1 MTSDQII
8 VFAVLGGALVLFIWG
23 PIRYDVTAF
32 GALMIATVLQV
43 IPPEE
48 TFSGFGHPA
57 VITVAAVL
65 VISRALQDSSILDVA
80 ATWMLRWVKSPF
92 LLLASL
98 TLVGAMLSAFMNNV
112 GALALLMPLA
122 LRASR
127 EVGAQP
133 SHILMP
139 LAFGTILGGL
149 MTQIG
154 TPPNILIANYRA
166 RISDAPF
173 TMFDFTPVG
182 VVVAAVGVI
191 FIILVGWRLVPKDRR
206 GRQSADEAFKIREY
220 ISELRIGDD
229 SKLIGVELRELE
241 ARAERQ
247 IVIVGLIRGEQRA
260 YTNLR
265 MERIAA
271 GDILIIRADPTYLKK
286 LVGQSGVDFVG
297 REDFDP
303 GDLRSDE
310 VGVIE
315 AVVQPGSRLEGRS
328 TDRMRLR
335 RRYGVNL
342 LAIAREGVPF
352 RHRLEQVRFVAG
364 DVLLLH
370 GETEALPDV
379 VREIGCLPLAP
390 RALSLTAQRRMW
402 LPIAIFAVALALA
415 AFGVMPVQVAFGLA
429 VVVLIV
435 AQSITATA
443 AYEAIDWPVI
453 VLLASMIPLG
463 RALETSNG
471 SQLIADGVLSLAG
484 SLDPI
489 VILVLVI
496 VVTMTLSDI
505 MNNAATVV
513 VMAPI
518 AATIASQLQVNTDT
532 FLMAVAIGA
541 SSSFLTPIGHQNNVL
556 VMGPGGYKFGDY
568 WRVGLPLEV
577 IIVAVATPM
586 LLLVFPL

>member
-1 MTSDQII
+1 MTADQII
-8 VFAVLGGALVLFIWG
+8 IFAVLGGALVLFIWG

-32 GALMIATVLQV
+32 AALMVATVLQV
-43 IPPEE
+43 VPAEDAF
-48 TFSGFGHPA
+48 TGFGHPA
-57 VITVAAVL
+57 VITVATVL
-65 VISRALQDSSILDVA
+65 IISRALQDSGVLDYA
-80 ATWMLRWVKSPF
+80 AGWLLHWVKGPVA
-92 LLLASL
+92 LIAVL
-98 TLVGAMLSAFMNNV
+98 TFVGALLSGFMNNV

-122 LRASR
+122 LRACR

-149 MTQIG
+149 VTMIG
-154 TPPNILIANYRA
+154 TPPNILVANYRG
-166 RISDAPF
+166 RIGETPF
-173 TMFDFTPVG
+173 TMFDYTPVG
-182 VVVAAVGVI
+182 LGVAAVGVV
-191 FIILVGWRLVPKDRR
+191 FIIIVGWRLVPKNRR
-206 GRQSADEAFKIREY
+206 GKQSSDEVFQIREY
-220 ISELRIGDD
+220 ISELRIAED
-229 SKLIGVELRELE
+229 SKLIGTELRELE
-241 ARAERQ
+241 AQADRQ
-247 IVIVGLIRGEQRA
+247 IIVVGVIRGEQRRYA
-260 YTNLR
+260 NLR

-271 GDILIIRADPTYLKK
+271 GDILIIRADPSYLRK

-315 AVVQPGSRLEGRS
+315 AVIQPGSRLEGRS
-328 TDRMRLR
+328 TDRLRLR
-335 RRYGVNL
+335 RRYGINL

-352 RHRLEQVRFVAG
+352 RHRLEQVRFSAG

-370 GETEALPDV
+370 GEVDALPDV

-390 RALSLTAQRRMW
+390 RALTLAAQRRIW
-402 LPIAIFAVALALA
+402 LPIVTFAVALALA
-415 AFGVMPVQVAFGLA
+415 AFGVMQVQVAFGLS
-429 VVVLIV
+429 VVVMIV
-435 AQSITATA
+435 GQSITARS

-453 VLLASMIPLG
+453 ILLGAMIPLG
-463 RALETSNG
+463 QAFESTGG
-471 SQLIADGVLSLAG
+471 SQLIADGVLALAG
-484 SLDPI
+484 TLDPV
-489 VILVLVI
+489 VILILVM

-518 AATIASQLQVNTDT
+518 AATIAFQLDVNVDT
-532 FLMAVAIGA
+532 FLMAVALGG

-568 WRVGLPLEV
+568 WRVGLPLEIV
-577 IIVAVATPM
+577 IVAVATPL
-586 LLLVFPL
+586 LLLVWPL

>member
-1 MTSDQII
+1 MTTDQII
-8 VFAVLGGALVLFIWG
+8 ILAVLGSALVLFIRG
-23 PIRYDVTAF
+23 PIRFDVTAF
-32 GALMIATVLQV
+32 AALMAATVLEV
-43 IPPEE
+43 VPAHEA
-48 TFSGFGHPA
+48 FAGFGHPA

-65 VISRALQDSSILDVA
+65 ILSRALQDSGVLDYA
-80 ATWMLRWVKSPF
+80 AGWMLHLVKGPVA
-92 LLLASL
+92 LITML
-98 TLVGAMLSAFMNNV
+98 TLVGAAISGFMNNV

-122 LRASR
+122 LRTAR

-133 SHILMP
+133 SHVLMP

-149 MTQIG
+149 TTMIG
-154 TPPNILIANYRA
+154 TPPNLLVANYRN
-166 RISDAPF
+166 RIDDAPF
-173 TMFDFTPVG
+173 TMFDFAPVG
-182 VVVAAVGVI
+182 VAVAVAGVV
-191 FIILVGWRLVPKDRR
+191 FIVLVGWRLVPKDRR
-206 GRQSADEAFKIREY
+206 GKQSSDEVFQIREY
-220 ISELRIGDD
+220 ISELRIGEQ
-229 SKLIGVELRELE
+229 SKLIGTELRELE
-241 ARAERQ
+241 AQAERQ
-247 IVIVGLIRGEQRA
+247 IIVVGLIRGEQRRYA
-260 YTNLR
+260 NLR
-265 MERIAA
+265 MERIVA
-271 GDILIIRADPTYLKK
+271 GDILIIRADPSYLRK

-328 TDRMRLR
+328 TDRLRLR

-352 RHRLEQVRFVAG
+352 RHRLEQVRFSAG

-370 GETEALPDV
+370 GEVDALPDI

-390 RALSLTAQRRMW
+390 RALTLTAQRRLW
-402 LPIAIFAVALALA
+402 LPVVLLAAALGLA
-415 AFGVMPVQVAFGLA
+415 AFAVLPVQIAFGLA
-429 VVVLIV
+429 VVAMIV
-435 AQSITATA
+435 GQSITART

-463 RALETSNG
+463 RAFETTGS
-471 SQLIADGVLSLAG
+471 SQLIADGVLALAG
-484 SLDPI
+484 ALDPV
-489 VILVLVI
+489 VILMLVM

-513 VMAPI
+513 VMTPI
-518 AATIASQLQVNTDT
+518 AATIASQLGVNVDT

-568 WRVGLPLEV
+568 WRVGLPLEIV
-577 IIVAVATPM
+577 IVAVATPM
-586 LLLVFPL
+586 LLLVWPL

>member
-1 MTSDQII
+1 MTTDQII

-48 TFSGFGHPA
+48 AFVGFGHPA

-80 ATWMLRWVKSPF
+80 AAWMLRWVKSPF
-92 LLLASL
+92 VLLASL

-166 RISDAPF
+166 RIADEPF

-182 VVVAAVGVI
+182 VVVAVVGVI